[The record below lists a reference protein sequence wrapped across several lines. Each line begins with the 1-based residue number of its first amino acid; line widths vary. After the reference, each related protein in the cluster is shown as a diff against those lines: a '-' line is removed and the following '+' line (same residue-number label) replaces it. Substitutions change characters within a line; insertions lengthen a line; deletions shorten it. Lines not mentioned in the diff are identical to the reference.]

1 MKKIA
6 LVASMSLALV
16 GGAQY
21 VLAGAYDAL
30 APVVGDLV
38 PTVPG
43 VEHALPFVIDRDLDG
58 DGFSDRL
65 FARFRVRNAVTGTL
79 LHETIQKGFDYPPGC
94 ADPLWV
100 MDNPSGSWLRAEG
113 STRVHFLQA
122 LSRECATSVS
132 QDIVADK
139 AIIYS
144 ADASSA
150 AGAVWTYQVNRQPAS
165 FDLVDF
171 DGDGD
176 QDVML
181 TTSTVLGGTETW
193 YVRAMDAETGALI
206 SERSYAVV
214 RP

>member
-1 MKKIA
+1 
-6 LVASMSLALV
+6 MSLALV

-65 FARFRVRNAVTGTL
+65 FVRFRVRNTVTGTL
-79 LHETIQKGFDYPPGC
+79 LHETTQKGFDYPPSC
-94 ADPLWV
+94 VAPLWV

-113 STRVHFLQA
+113 STRVHFLQV
-122 LSRECATSVS
+122 LSRECATSVTP
-132 QDIVADK
+132 DIVADK

-150 AGAVWTYQVNRQPAS
+150 GGVVWTYQVNRQPAS

-181 TTSTVLGGTETW
+181 TTATIVEGTETW
-193 YVRAMDAETGALI
+193 FVRGMDAETGALI
-206 SERSYAVV
+206 SERSYAVG